1 MKNTYIKSKKKATN
15 RGFQGDNFPTKL
27 ENELFGLHFSKIE
40 SSNNCGLNMIS
51 VT

>member
-27 ENELFGLHFSKIE
+27 ENELLVYIFQKLKVVITADS
-40 SSNNCGLNMIS
+40 
-51 VT
+51 T

>member
-27 ENELFGLHFSKIE
+27 ENELLVYNAFGAFFK
-40 SSNNCGLNMIS
+40 N
-51 VT
+51 